1 LSDGIEVCAFERDD
15 EVLDIKGAAS
25 LLKCASSTLYH
36 YVSENRMPFIK
47 MGTRTLFRR
56 RDLLVWLDQHR
67 RFPEGWENIKEMR
80 L

>member
-1 LSDGIEVCAFERDD
+1 MSDESDVSLIGQEE

-36 YVSENRMPFIK
+36 YVSENQMPFIK

-56 RDLLVWLDQHR
+56 RDLLMWLDQKR
-67 RFPEGWENIKEMR
+67 SFPVGWNDIQGVKQ
-80 L
+80 

>member
-1 LSDGIEVCAFERDD
+1 MSDESDVSVVGQVD
-15 EVLDIKGAAS
+15 EVLDIKGAAC

-36 YVSENRMPFIK
+36 YVSENQMPFIK

-56 RDLLVWLDQHR
+56 RDLLVWLDQKR
-67 RFPEGWENIKEMR
+67 SFPVGWNDIQEVR

>member
-1 LSDGIEVCAFERDD
+1 MTDEIGFPVGGQED
-15 EVLDIKGAAS
+15 EVLDIKGAACF
-25 LLKCASSTLYH
+25 LKCASSTLYH

-67 RFPEGWENIKEMR
+67 RVPDGWDTIQESR

>member
-1 LSDGIEVCAFERDD
+1 MSDESGFSVLETED
-15 EVLDIKGAAS
+15 EVLDIKGAAC
-25 LLKCASSTLYH
+25 LLKYAASTLYH

-56 RDLLVWLDQHR
+56 RDLLIWLDHHR
-67 RFPEGWENIKEMR
+67 RFPEGWNEIQESR